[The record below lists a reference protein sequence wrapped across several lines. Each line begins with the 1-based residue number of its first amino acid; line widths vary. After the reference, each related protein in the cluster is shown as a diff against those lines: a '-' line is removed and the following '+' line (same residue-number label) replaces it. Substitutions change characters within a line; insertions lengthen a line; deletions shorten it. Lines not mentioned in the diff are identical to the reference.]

1 MKGGRIT
8 IEQKSTLSIYIGVGI
23 APSLLTAGAIYF
35 FVLSRN
41 RNTTPSASI
50 RTGPSRATPS

>member
-8 IEQKSTLSIYIGVGI
+8 IEQKSTLSSYIGVGI
-23 APSLLTAGAIYF
+23 APSSLTAGAIYF
-35 FVLSRN
+35 FVLIQKEKN
-41 RNTTPSASI
+41 DTTASI